1 MEALE
6 SAYTSLPGAEA
17 IKAHSELAGIIANLI
32 PIGFNRFALLFEN
45 CLGFPFRKLEVRRG
59 NNCRCPSSQCRLALT
74 KIRSGGRPDTPAQ
87 ATGRRVPRIIPRGCH
102 LPATHPAAASW
113 PHYLPAPPCA
123 ARKPVH
129 GSPRHAGRVRERG
142 HSGTRGAWTSR
153 KPLLLLRFD
162 GLFLLR
168 LAERRFRGLLFQE
181 PPRTTARTS
190 TGSRPAHIRW
200 NTTPASICS
209 NRASQSA

>member
-1 MEALE
+1 MA
-6 SAYTSLPGAEA
+6 
-17 IKAHSELAGIIANLI
+17 
-32 PIGFNRFALLFEN
+32 
-45 CLGFPFRKLEVRRG
+45 RRG
-59 NNCRCPSSQCRLALT
+59 
-74 KIRSGGRPDTPAQ
+74 
-87 ATGRRVPRIIPRGCH
+87 TGRRSQKDLSGPP
-102 LPATHPAAASW
+102 
-113 PHYLPAPPCA
+113 YLPIRGEPVTEALLSMTCGWPNIMRFWWKNWKTRGPSRPVWNKYRGAVTCRLPTPRPPPGLTICPRLPCA

-129 GSPRHAGRVRERG
+129 GSPRHSDRDLRRG

-168 LAERRFRGLLFQE
+168 FAERRFRGLLFQE